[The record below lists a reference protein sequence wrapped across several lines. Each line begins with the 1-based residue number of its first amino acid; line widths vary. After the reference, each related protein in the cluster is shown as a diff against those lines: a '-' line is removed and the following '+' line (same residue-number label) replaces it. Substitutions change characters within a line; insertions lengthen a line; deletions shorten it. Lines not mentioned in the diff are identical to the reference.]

1 MPNKFQC
8 EIVPLTVISDLCRK
22 LAVKIQDSGYKIDLV
37 VAIARGGFVPARLL
51 CDYLHIH
58 QLTSLKVEHYTGTE
72 KGKEA
77 LLKYP
82 LNADISGKNILLV
95 DDVNDTG
102 KSIQTALEHL
112 RSKNPASVKIAVMH
126 EKKGSLLES
135 DFFIEYLES
144 WRWLI
149 YEWAVIEDVGGFLE
163 KSDCKNTGQCLAM
176 LKDDYGIEWDEKD
189 LENIRPFVNLNF

>member
-8 EIVPLTVISDLCRK
+8 EIVSLTVIYDLCKK
-22 LAVKIQDSGYKIDLV
+22 LALKIQDSGYKIDLV

-51 CDYLHIH
+51 CDFLHIH

-82 LNADISGKNILLV
+82 LNADITGKNILLV

-102 KSIQTALEHL
+102 KSIQTALEHI

-126 EKKGSLLES
+126 EKKGSLLET
-135 DFFIEYLES
+135 DFFVEYLES

-149 YEWAVIEDVGGFLE
+149 YEWAVIEDVGGFIE
-163 KSDCKNTGQCLAM
+163 KSECKNNSQCLAM